1 MMPMGAAGGRPGP
14 SKAGP
19 KGGFVAPPG
28 GLIGGKP
35 PGRGGLPVA
44 AASRRRRRDDDDGWA
59 VASGVP
65 GVLAPDP
72 EPDQHDPGPGVI
84 GIDR

>member
-1 MMPMGAAGGRPGP
+1 MMPMGAGGRPGP
-14 SKAGP
+14 SKAGA
-19 KGGFVAPPG
+19 KSGFVAPPG
-28 GLIGGKP
+28 GLIGGRP
-35 PGRGGLPVA
+35 QGRGGLAGA
-44 AASRRRRRDDDDGWA
+44 AASRRRRRDDEDGWA

-65 GVLAPDP
+65 GVLTPDP

>member
-1 MMPMGAAGGRPGP
+1 MMPMGAPAGRPGP
-14 SKAGP
+14 SKAGA

-28 GLIGGKP
+28 GLIGGRP
-35 PGRGGLPVA
+35 QGRGGLAGAP
-44 AASRRRRRDDDDGWA
+44 ASRRRRRDDEDGWT
-59 VASGVP
+59 VAAGVP
-65 GVLAPDP
+65 GVLTPDP